1 MTEEVMMVPTQEFE
15 RLQDYYK
22 GQISQSALLNK
33 AGRLAA
39 EKHLILSN
47 PKIPDATA
55 VRMTKPLAREQARL
69 TKRIRTG
76 TCIPAGAGMPSE
88 AMVDSPLENLL
99 KKIIEKEVPAAAAG
113 PATPATPVI
122 KKEPVAGPSGIKIKK
137 ESKSVKPPIPP
148 KPFVSAKKPK
158 STGGIK
164 KAAFLGATKALL
176 KPDSTRNSSIATPTT
191 TTTKAVTVPK
201 RKPRRNTPTPKRLL
215 FKSYKKV
222 GKSGTNRPEDPWAM
236 TRTKP
241 RRSKRIKR
249 KQRGRGFNLQSL
261 LNKTGIKFHWPGYQY
276 MGPRTRLKRGDPG
289 INRLDRIAKQHDI
302 DYSHA
307 KNLQDKWKADAKM
320 INAIDKLPG
329 SKTLTERIVKRIMQA
344 KKRFKL

>member
-47 PKIPDATA
+47 RNIPDATA
-55 VRMTKPLAREQARL
+55 VRMIQPLAREQARL

-76 TCIPAGAGMPSE
+76 TRIPAGAGMPSE

-99 KKIIEKEVPAAAAG
+99 KKIIEKEVPAAPGAAV
-113 PATPATPVI
+113 TPATPVV
-122 KKEPVAGPSGIKIKK
+122 KKEPVAGPSGLKIKK

-164 KAAFLGATKALL
+164 KAAFSGATKALL
-176 KPDSTRNSSIATPTT
+176 KQA
-191 TTTKAVTVPK
+191 
-201 RKPRRNTPTPKRLL
+201 
-215 FKSYKKV
+215 
-222 GKSGTNRPEDPWAM
+222 
-236 TRTKP
+236 
-241 RRSKRIKR
+241 
-249 KQRGRGFNLQSL
+249 GF
-261 LNKTGIKFHWPGYQY
+261 
-276 MGPRTRLKRGDPG
+276 
-289 INRLDRIAKQHDI
+289 
-302 DYSHA
+302 
-307 KNLQDKWKADAKM
+307 DAKF
-320 INAIDKLPG
+320 IDSDTDDDDDEGGYSPK
-329 SKTLTERIVKRIMQA
+329 KKA
-344 KKRFKL
+344 KKKYPKAKKTTLQKLQEGWEEWDKPSRGPLGYDTD

>member
-1 MTEEVMMVPTQEFE
+1 MTEEVMMVPIQEFE

-47 PKIPDATA
+47 RKILDATA

-99 KKIIEKEVPAAAAG
+99 KKIIEKEVPTAAPG
-113 PATPATPVI
+113 PATPATPVV
-122 KKEPVAGPSGIKIKK
+122 KKEPVAGPSGLKIKK

-164 KAAFLGATKALL
+164 KAAFSGTTKALL
-176 KPDSTRNSSIATPTT
+176 KQAGFDDKFIDSDTDDDDEDEGGYS
-191 TTTKAVTVPK
+191 PK
-201 RKPRRNTPTPKRLL
+201 
-215 FKSYKKV
+215 KK
-222 GKSGTNRPEDPWAM
+222 
-236 TRTKP
+236 
-241 RRSKRIKR
+241 
-249 KQRGRGFNLQSL
+249 
-261 LNKTGIKFHWPGYQY
+261 
-276 MGPRTRLKRGDPG
+276 
-289 INRLDRIAKQHDI
+289 
-302 DYSHA
+302 
-307 KNLQDKWKADAKM
+307 
-320 INAIDKLPG
+320 
-329 SKTLTERIVKRIMQA
+329 A
-344 KKRFKL
+344 KKKYPKAKKTALQKLQEGWEEWDKPSRGPLGYDTD